1 MVKSSLTP
9 EQLKRAKEI
18 YAIASNMN
26 LKDRREYLKSLSV
39 QERDL
44 YNKESNKA
52 RQAKFN
58 LNSENKEKL
67 NEHRRKYIEEQR
79 KEQPEVFKERN
90 VKDVKNFRL
99 REKEKLDNIQKK
111 LKSVD
116 VLTNALKNKKA
127 RMELQKLKQ
136 DKLNQVKAKVSAV
149 LQSKSMI
156 DNIFSNV
163 IDKIPV
169 KRKRGR
175 PVGSKNKAK
184 PKVVEP
190 SNMNL
195 RPRPKKS

>member
-1 MVKSSLTP
+1 M
-9 EQLKRAKEI
+9 
-18 YAIASNMN
+18 
-26 LKDRREYLKSLSV
+26 
-39 QERDL
+39 

-52 RQAKFN
+52 RKAKFN
-58 LNSENKEKL
+58 LNLENKEKL
-67 NEHRRKYIEEQR
+67 NEHRRNYIEEQR

-136 DKLNQVKAKVSAV
+136 VKLNQVKGKVSAV
-149 LQSKSMI
+149 LQSKSKI

-175 PVGSKNKAK
+175 PVGSNNKAK

-195 RPRPKKS
+195 RPRPKKSSKIKFIFVY